1 MNEMQ
6 TLRPLWRELK
16 KSGEEFVLATVV
28 AVEGSGYRKAGA
40 RLLIANDGRRA
51 GTISGGCLEA
61 EVAKKALWH
70 TENGPVVRS
79 YSTRAEDGDVPFGMG
94 CGGVV
99 HVLLERRETA
109 EPLLEAM
116 ERAYALRLGMAVA
129 TRVSG
134 DRLGERSWRLL
145 NERGQADY
153 AGSECAELR
162 ARVDETQTRKR
173 SESTDA
179 VFAEWMAARTGLL
192 IVGAGN
198 DTRPLA
204 RVAHELGWEVT
215 VMDGRSHL
223 ATRERFPEADAVLP
237 LNEQALRGLKLRATD
252 AAALMSHSLE
262 QDRMALGELLG
273 RELAYL
279 GVLGPRARTA
289 EMVMELAEEK
299 ARGEEAARR
308 LAAEWMARLHAPMG
322 LELGGDG
329 AEAVALSVLAEMQKT
344 LNAGSGRAL
353 REVRGDVGTQAF
365 AAARA

>member
-1 MNEMQ
+1 MNEMHA
-6 TLRPLWRELK
+6 LRRLWREL
-16 KSGEEFVLATVV
+16 SETGEEFVLATIV

-40 RLLIANDGRRA
+40 RMLVARDGRRA

-61 EVAKKALWH
+61 EVAKKAFWH
-70 TENGPVVRS
+70 TEDGPVVRR
-79 YSTRAEDGDVPFGMG
+79 YSTHAEDGDVPFGMG

-99 HVLLERRETA
+99 QVMLERRVTA

-116 ERAYALRLGMAVA
+116 EQAYAQRLSLAVA

-134 DRLGERSWRLL
+134 ERVGERSWRVDDA
-145 NERGQADY
+145 G
-153 AGSECAELR
+153 AGSESAGSASDLLR
-162 ARVDETQTRKR
+162 ARASQAQEQRR
-173 SESTDA
+173 STNADG

-204 RVAHELGWEVT
+204 RLAHELGWEVT

-223 ATRERFPEADAVLP
+223 ATRERFPEADAVMTLST
-237 LNEQALRGLKLRATD
+237 ETLRGLRLRTTD
-252 AAALMSHSLE
+252 VAALMSHSLE
-262 QDRMALGELLG
+262 QDRMALRELLG

-289 EMVMELAEEK
+289 EMAMELAEE
-299 ARGEEAARR
+299 AGRGEAEAQRR
-308 LAAEWMARLHAPMG
+308 AAEWMARLHAPMG

-329 AEAVALSVLAEMQKT
+329 AEAVALSVLAEMQRT
-344 LNAGSGRAL
+344 LQGGSGQPL
-353 REVRGDVGTQAF
+353 RELRGGV
-365 AAARA
+365 AALAVAGA